1 MIRLDRIRRDP
12 TISGENLFN
21 ITSRDPAD
29 YARNVLRRL
38 FTSTELRES
47 VLPSR
52 HAHLF
57 RKKTLD
63 EEKFTLLNRTRRQ
76 SKQPMAQ
83 QQSSIQGGDAISRV
97 TTGSEILIP
106 TTSPSALNG

>member
-1 MIRLDRIRRDP
+1 SDCIYNE
-12 TISGENLFN
+12 G
-21 ITSRDPAD
+21 
-29 YARNVLRRL
+29 
-38 FTSTELRES
+38 
-47 VLPSR
+47 
-52 HAHLF
+52 
-57 RKKTLD
+57 
-63 EEKFTLLNRTRRQ
+63 TRRQ